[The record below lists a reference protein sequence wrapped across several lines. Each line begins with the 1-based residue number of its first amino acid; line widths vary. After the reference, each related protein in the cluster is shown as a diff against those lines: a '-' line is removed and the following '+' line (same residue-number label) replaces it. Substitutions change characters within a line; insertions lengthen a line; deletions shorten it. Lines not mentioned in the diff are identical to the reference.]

1 MHDTNSLK
9 MIIENQGAE
18 QVVMGL
24 DDPYPLGE
32 MESDNQSSYP
42 GKILDL
48 ALDRKIVTSTEYDAI
63 WDENVVRWL
72 YGDNEKKKEAFKKR
86 ILGK

>member
-1 MHDTNSLK
+1 M
-9 MIIENQGAE
+9 IENQGSK

-48 ALDRKIVTSTEYDAI
+48 ALDRNIIDATEYDQI
-63 WDENVVRWL
+63 WDDNVVRWL
-72 YGDNEKKKEAFKKR
+72 YGDNDKKKEAFRKR
-86 ILGK
+86 ILGEK